1 MIDHINHRFL
11 SITPVSLLPSSSR
24 IMNDSTA
31 SDFATAVDA
40 DAATAYATPTSAND
54 KPTKATRINWSK
66 SPHRERL
73 AQVVQ
78 DWFSHSGLALDATTG
93 KPITD
98 SKVYAEKVGIS
109 HMTLY
114 KYILKDPKKRRSINE
129 GIGRGKKRHIDDEGI
144 DSIVN
149 ELKAKAE
156 A

>member
-1 MIDHINHRFL
+1 
-11 SITPVSLLPSSSR
+11 
-24 IMNDSTA
+24 MNDSTA
-31 SDFATAVDA
+31 SNFADADADA
-40 DAATAYATPTSAND
+40 DAAPATAHATTTND

-129 GIGRGKKRHIDDEGI
+129 GIGRGKKRLIDDEGI